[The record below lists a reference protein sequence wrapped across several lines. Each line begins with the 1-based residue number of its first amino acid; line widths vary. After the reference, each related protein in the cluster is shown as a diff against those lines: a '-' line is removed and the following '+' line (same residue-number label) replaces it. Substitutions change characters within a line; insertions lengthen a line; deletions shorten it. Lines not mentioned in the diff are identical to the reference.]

1 MSSTSVNNKRIA
13 KNTLLLYFR
22 MLFLMLISL
31 YTSRV
36 ILHALGVT
44 DYGIY
49 NVVGG
54 FVSMFALISSALTS
68 ACSRFLN
75 YEMGKGDMERQ
86 KVVFSTALS
95 IQWGLAIIVAVLAEV
110 IGVWYVN
117 NIMVLPPERLEAAN
131 WCFQFSVFNFCMNLI
146 TVPYNA
152 SIVAHERMKA
162 FAYVSIYQG
171 LAILAISFLVS
182 WSPIDRLVFY
192 AFMLLVVQFTVRYAY
207 QVYCRRNFQECTYI
221 RVFDKPLFKH
231 MFSYS
236 LWHLVGNGSAILK
249 GHGVN
254 IVLNFFFG
262 PTVNAA
268 RAVANQ
274 VDHAVNQFASNF
286 MMAINPQI
294 TQSYSRGDLKS
305 MFQLVNRGS
314 RFSFYLL
321 FILALPV
328 IINTDYIL
336 HFWLKEIPDHT
347 VPFIQ
352 LTLISMMIGSVSR
365 SLMTAQNATGK
376 VRNYQLIVGGILMLN
391 LPLSYFFLWFGM
403 MPEIVVVVAIIVEIL
418 AFLAR
423 MYMLPFTIKEFQPCL
438 FLKDVILKCFIVFLL
453 AIPLPVI
460 AYASLPEN
468 FFTFILNIFVCLFC
482 SIVVIYYIGCNS
494 NERAMLMSAIGKI
507 KNKMIVNIKDYIY
520 LNNYK

>member
-1 MSSTSVNNKRIA
+1 MSNSSINNKRIA

-36 ILHALGVT
+36 ILEALGVT

-54 FVSMFALISSALTS
+54 FVGMFALISAALTS

-75 YEMGKGDMERQ
+75 FEMGKGDIERQ

-95 IQWGLAIIVAVLAEV
+95 IQWGLAFIIAVLSEV

-117 NIMVLPPERLEAAN
+117 NVMVLPPDRLEAAN

-146 TVPYNA
+146 TVPYTA
-152 SIVAHERMKA
+152 SIVAHEKMKA

-171 LAILAISFLVS
+171 LAILTISFLLS

-192 AFMLLVVQFTVRYAY
+192 AFMLLVVQFAVRYAY
-207 QVYCRRNFQECTYI
+207 QVYCKRHFKECKYV
-221 RVFDKPLFKH
+221 RVFDKLLFKH
-231 MFSYS
+231 MLSYS
-236 LWHLVGNGSAILK
+236 LWHLIGNGASVLK

-254 IVLNFFFG
+254 LVLNLFFG
-262 PTVNAA
+262 PAVNAA
-268 RAVANQ
+268 RGIANQ

-286 MMAINPQI
+286 MMAMNPQI
-294 TQSYSRGDLKS
+294 TQSYARGELKS

-321 FILALPV
+321 FVLALPV

-336 HFWLKEIPDHT
+336 HLWLKEVPAHT
-347 VPFIQ
+347 VAFVQ
-352 LTLISMMIGSVSR
+352 LTLISMMISSVSR
-365 SLMTAQNATGK
+365 SLITAQNATGN
-376 VRNYQLIVGGILMLN
+376 VRNYQLVVGGILLLN
-391 LPLSYFFLWFGM
+391 LPLSYLFLYLGM
-403 MPEIVVVVAIIVEIL
+403 MPEIVVVVAIVVEIL

-423 MYMLPFTIKEFQPCL
+423 MYMLPSTIKEFKPLL
-438 FLKDVILKCFIVFLL
+438 FMRDVTLKCLIVTLFAVPVPVL
-453 AIPLPVI
+453 AYIW
-460 AYASLPEN
+460 LPEN
-468 FFTFILNIFVCLFC
+468 AYTFVLNVCLC
-482 SIVVIYYIGCNS
+482 LLSSGIVIYFIGCS
-494 NERAMLMSAIGKI
+494 TNERTMFMTAVSKI
-507 KNKMIVNIKDYIY
+507 KHKI
-520 LNNYK
+520 LR

>member
-1 MSSTSVNNKRIA
+1 
-13 KNTLLLYFR
+13 
-22 MLFLMLISL
+22 MLISL

-54 FVSMFALISSALTS
+54 FVSMFALISAALTG

-95 IQWGLAIIVAVLAEV
+95 IQWALAIIVAVLAEV

-171 LAILAISFLVS
+171 LAVLAISFLVS

-231 MFSYS
+231 MLTYS
-236 LWHLVGNGSAILK
+236 VWHLIGNGAVVLR

-254 IVLNFFFG
+254 IVLNLFFG
-262 PTVNAA
+262 PSVNAA

-274 VDHAVNQFASNF
+274 VDHAVNQFASSF
-286 MMAINPQI
+286 MMAMNPQI
-294 TQSYSRGDLKS
+294 TQSYSRGELKS
-305 MFQLVNRGS
+305 MFKLVNRGS

-321 FILALPV
+321 FMLALPV

-336 HFWLKEIPDHT
+336 HLWLKEIPAHT
-347 VPFIQ
+347 ITFIQ
-352 LTLISMMIGSVSR
+352 LTLILMMITSVSR
-365 SLMTAQNATGK
+365 SLMKAQDATGN
-376 VRNYQLIVGGILMLN
+376 VRNYQLIVGGIQLLN
-391 LPLSYFFLWFGM
+391 LPFSYMLLGLGM
-403 MPEIVVVVAIIVEIL
+403 MPEIVVVVAIAVEIMS
-418 AFLAR
+418 FLAR
-423 MYMLPFTIKEFQPCL
+423 MYMLPLTVKGFKPSL
-438 FLKDVILKCFIVFLL
+438 FLREVILKCCIVVLL
-453 AIPLPVI
+453 ATPIPTLVYI
-460 AYASLPEN
+460 YLPEN
-468 FFTFILNIFVCLFC
+468 FYTFVLNVCLC
-482 SIVVIYYIGCNS
+482 LLCGMVVIYYVGCNA
-494 NERAMLMSAIGKI
+494 NERALLMSAISKI
-507 KNKMIVNIKDYIY
+507 KKRFD
-520 LNNYK
+520 

>member
-1 MSSTSVNNKRIA
+1 MSNNSVNNKRIA

-36 ILHALGVT
+36 ILGALGVT

-54 FVSMFALISSALTS
+54 FVSMFALISAALTS

-86 KVVFSTALS
+86 KVVFSTAVT
-95 IQWGLAIIVAVLAEV
+95 IQWGLAIIVAVLAEA

-117 NIMVLPPERLEAAN
+117 NVMVLPANRLEAAN

-152 SIVAHERMKA
+152 SIIAHEKMKA
-162 FAYVSIYQG
+162 FAYVSIFQG
-171 LAILAISFLVS
+171 LAQLGISFMVYFE
-182 WSPIDRLVFY
+182 PFDRLVFY
-192 AFMLLVVQFTVRYAY
+192 ALMLMLLQFLVRYIY
-207 QVYCRRNFQECTYI
+207 QVYCRKHFKECHY
-221 RVFDKPLFKH
+221 RFVVDKPLLKH

-236 LWHLVGNGSAILK
+236 LWHLVGNGASVLN

-254 IVLNFFFG
+254 LALNFFFG

-268 RAVANQ
+268 RGLANH
-274 VDHAVNQFASNF
+274 VDGAVNQFASNF
-286 MMAINPQI
+286 MMAMNPQI
-294 TQSYSRGDLKS
+294 TQSYSRGDLKD

-328 IINTDYIL
+328 IINADYIL
-336 HFWLKEIPDHT
+336 HLWLKEVPAHT
-347 VPFIQ
+347 VAFVQ
-352 LTLISMMIGSVSR
+352 LTLISMMITSVSK
-365 SLMTAQNATGK
+365 SLMTAQNATGN
-376 VRNYQLIVGGILMLN
+376 VRNYQLVVGGILLLN
-391 LPLSYFFLWFGM
+391 LPLSFLFLYFGM
-403 MPEIVVVVAIIVEIL
+403 IPEIVVVIAIVVEIL

-423 MYMLPFTIKEFQPCL
+423 MYMLPFTIKEFRP
-438 FLKDVILKCFIVFLL
+438 FFFIRDVILKCLVVVVL
-453 AIPLPVI
+453 AVPIPTLI
-460 AYASLPEN
+460 YICFPET
-468 FFTFILNIFVCLFC
+468 FYTFILNVCVCILC
-482 SIVVIYYIGCNS
+482 SAVVIYYIGCNA
-494 NERAMLMSAIGKI
+494 NERAIIVIAVNKI
-507 KNKMIVNIKDYIY
+507 KNKIK
-520 LNNYK
+520 

>member
-1 MSSTSVNNKRIA
+1 MSDNSVNNKRIA

-22 MLFLMLISL
+22 MLFLMLVSL

-36 ILHALGVT
+36 ILNALGVT

-54 FVSMFALISSALTS
+54 FVSMFALISAALTS

-75 YEMGKGDMERQ
+75 FELGKGNPGRQ
-86 KVVFSTALS
+86 NVVFSTAVT
-95 IQWGLAIIVAVLAEV
+95 IQWGLAIIVAVLAEA

-117 NIMVLPPERLEAAN
+117 NMMVLPPERLTAAN

-152 SIVAHERMKA
+152 SIIAHERMKA

-171 LAILAISFLVS
+171 LAVLAISFLVS
-182 WSPIDRLVFY
+182 WSPIDRLIFY

-207 QVYCRRNFQECTYI
+207 QVYCRRNFEECHYT
-221 RVFDKPLFKH
+221 RVFDKPLFQH
-231 MFSYS
+231 MLSYS
-236 LWHLVGNGSAILK
+236 VWHLVGNGSAVLK

-254 IVLNFFFG
+254 ILLNLFFG

-268 RAVANQ
+268 RAIANQ
-274 VDHAVNQFASNF
+274 VDGAVNQFASNF
-286 MMAINPQI
+286 MMAMNPQI
-294 TQSYSRGDLKS
+294 TQSYARGELKK

-336 HFWLKEIPDHT
+336 HLWLKEIPAHT
-347 VPFIQ
+347 VTFVQ
-352 LTLISMMIGSVSR
+352 LTLISMMMGSVSK
-365 SLMTAQNATGK
+365 SLITAQNATGN
-376 VRNYQLIVGGILMLN
+376 VRNYQLVVGGILLLN
-391 LPLSYFFLWFGM
+391 LPFSYLLLSLGM
-403 MPEIVVVVAIIVEIL
+403 MPEIVMVVAIVVQIL

-423 MYMLPFTIKEFQPCL
+423 MYMLPLTVKGFKPSI
-438 FLKDVILKCFIVFLL
+438 FLRDVILKCCIVVLL
-453 AIPLPVI
+453 SAPIPVLVYI
-460 AYASLPEN
+460 YLPEN
-468 FFTFILNIFVCLFC
+468 FYTFILNVCLC
-482 SIVVIYYIGCNS
+482 LLSGMVVIFYIGCNA
-494 NERAMLMSAIGKI
+494 NERAMLVSAINKI
-507 KNKMIVNIKDYIY
+507 RKKF
-520 LNNYK
+520 

>member
-1 MSSTSVNNKRIA
+1 
-13 KNTLLLYFR
+13 
-22 MLFLMLISL
+22 MLVSL

-54 FVSMFALISSALTS
+54 FVSMFALISAALTS

-75 YEMGKGDMERQ
+75 YEMGKGDVERQ

-95 IQWGLAIIVAVLAEV
+95 IQWGLAIIVAVLSEA

-117 NIMVLPPERLEAAN
+117 NVMVLPPDRLEAAN

-192 AFMLLVVQFTVRYAY
+192 AFMLLVVQFSVRYAY

-231 MFSYS
+231 MLSYS
-236 LWHLVGNGSAILK
+236 VWHLVGNGSAVLK

-254 IVLNFFFG
+254 LVLNFFFG
-262 PTVNAA
+262 PAVNAA
-268 RAVANQ
+268 RGLANH
-274 VDHAVNQFASNF
+274 VDGAVNQFASNF
-286 MMAINPQI
+286 MMAMNPQI
-294 TQSYSRGDLKS
+294 TQSYSRGDLKG

-321 FILALPV
+321 FVLALPV
-328 IINTDYIL
+328 IINADYIL
-336 HFWLKEIPDHT
+336 HIWLKEVPAQVPAHT
-347 VPFIQ
+347 VAFVQ
-352 LTLISMMIGSVSR
+352 LTLISMMISSVSR
-365 SLMTAQNATGK
+365 SLITAQNATGN
-376 VRNYQLIVGGILMLN
+376 VRNYQLVVGGILLLN
-391 LPLSYFFLWFGM
+391 LPLSYLFLYFGM
-403 MPEIVVVVAIIVEIL
+403 MPEIVVVVAIVVEIL

-423 MYMLPFTIKEFQPCL
+423 IYMLPFTIKEFKPLL
-438 FLKDVILKCFIVFLL
+438 FIRDVILKCFVVIVL
-453 AIPLPVI
+453 AVPVPALI
-460 AYASLPEN
+460 YTYLPEN
-468 FFTFILNIFVCLFC
+468 FYTFVLNVCVCMLC
-482 SIVVIYYIGCNS
+482 STIVIYFVGCNA
-494 NERAMLMSAIGKI
+494 NERAIIVSAVNKI
-507 KNKMIVNIKDYIY
+507 KSKIR
-520 LNNYK
+520 